1 MDVREY
7 RPADEPSV
15 IRLWTQCG
23 LTRQWNDPRK
33 DILRKLSVQP
43 DLFLVGLI
51 DGRIVATVMAGFDG
65 HRGWVNYLAVAEKYR
80 RKGFG
85 RLLMQRIEQE
95 LQALGCPK
103 LNIQIRAVNAA
114 VVAFYEKLGY
124 ARDETIVLGKRLI
137 HDDTR

>member
-23 LTRQWNDPRK
+23 LTRPWNDPRK

-43 DLFLVGLI
+43 NLFLVGLI
-51 DGRIVATVMAGFDG
+51 DGRIVASVMAGFDG
-65 HRGWVNYLAVAEKYR
+65 HRGWVNYLAVAEKHR
-80 RKGFG
+80 NRGLG
-85 RLLMQRIEQE
+85 RTLMQRVET
-95 LQALGCPK
+95 ALEGMGCPK
-103 LNIQIRAVNAA
+103 LNIQIRAANAA